1 MASDFL
7 LSRRFFTLG
16 MAGLGAS
23 TVVGCS
29 SSDAPATGGPVTRE
43 TFVLPPLSGVEL
55 TTERTIVPGK
65 TRLTSPDARSP
76 MNPEARESL
85 LADGFGSYEW
95 GPGEPVQTRLPPGA
109 STPPAAG
116 PSARRLV
123 RLVHVTDIHIADDES
138 PTRME
143 LFDGPRPMDGA
154 ARPQAP
160 FMGRILNAAV
170 RTVNALNANEPVDFV
185 LATGDVTD
193 SAQKNEVTWFLQIMD
208 GVESVACDSGDV
220 NDPEPGTG
228 NDPKDPF
235 RADGLAVPWFFAL
248 GNHDALVMGIN
259 AITPQLQQ
267 NAMGDNSAGGFTDW
281 TQPGGVVRKGE
292 ATPDENRKPLMREE
306 MVPLLASAGGGHG
319 VAGTAVANR
328 VCYTMDVEG
337 TPLRFIVH
345 DTAAEGG
352 GASGVVRKSVVDAFL
367 RPALEAAKA
376 EGKWVILASHHGI
389 SSLSDGSDAD
399 SETKADAM
407 PPADVL
413 ALFASYGNVI
423 LSITGHTHEH
433 VVEWLDAGNG
443 KGYWEVQTSS
453 LVEFPNQ
460 MRLVEITD
468 EDNGYLSVQLVGI
481 DFGTEGDDVAEQGR
495 VFAILDHTSGW
506 GAGSAGT
513 PADRNVKLYV
523 AKLSA

>member
-1 MASDFL
+1 
-7 LSRRFFTLG
+7 
-16 MAGLGAS
+16 
-23 TVVGCS
+23 
-29 SSDAPATGGPVTRE
+29 VTRE
-43 TFVLPPLSGVEL
+43 TFVLPPWSSAKL
-55 TTERTIVPGK
+55 TTERTIVLGRTP
-65 TRLTSPDARSP
+65 LTSADARSP
-76 MNPEARESL
+76 MDPAARDSL

-95 GPGEPVQTRLPPGA
+95 GPGEPVQTRLAPGA

-116 PSARRLV
+116 PNARKLV
-123 RLVHVTDIHIADDES
+123 RLVHVTDVHITDDES
-138 PTRME
+138 PIRLE
-143 LFDGPRPMDGA
+143 LLDGAHPTDGA

-170 RTVNALNANEPVDFV
+170 RTVNALHADEPVDFV
-185 LATGDVTD
+185 LVTGDATD
-193 SAQKNEVTWFLQIMD
+193 SAQKNEITWFLQIMD
-208 GVESVACDSGDV
+208 GADSVACDSGDV

-235 RADGLAVPWFFAL
+235 KAEGLAVPWFFAL
-248 GNHDALVMGIN
+248 GNHDALVLGIN
-259 AITPQLQQ
+259 PITPQIQQ
-267 NAMGDNSAGGFTDW
+267 KAMGDYSVGGFTDW
-281 TQPGGVVRKGE
+281 TQPGGAVRKGE
-292 ATPDENRKPLMREE
+292 TTPDEHRKPLTRDE

-319 VAGTAVANR
+319 VGGTSVANR

-337 TPLRFIVH
+337 TPLRFIVY

-389 SSLSDGSDAD
+389 SSLSDGSEAD
-399 SETKADAM
+399 SETRADAM
-407 PPADVL
+407 LPADVL

-433 VVEWLDAGNG
+433 VVEWLDAGGG
-443 KGYWEVQTSS
+443 KGYWEIQTSS

-460 MRLVEITD
+460 MRLVEVTD

-481 DFGTEGDDVAEQGR
+481 DFSTEGDDVAEQGR
-495 VFAILDHTSGW
+495 TFSILDHTSGW

-513 PADRNVKLYV
+513 AADRNVKLYV
-523 AKLSA
+523 AKPSA